1 MAEKSAS
8 LENKWVFGPDVP
20 TTDFFQHQ
28 DVRNTGDLEWLVN
41 DLIYA
46 LERGDFLRWESVV
59 CRELGMPLTERQRLA
74 FDDLISFNDEPDEE
88 RILYIDGL
96 ARPNRLWYEIV
107 REIASHLLVEYYKT
121 AEIHFAVTTDGWKEL
136 AAALQQ
142 HAEGL
147 SLPEGVNRPI
157 DVVPGE
163 LQHRLWLQ
171 TCFIHLAGL
180 GQEEELTL
188 RDPEERYRIEDFI
201 ASLREHR
208 HSVEA
213 LGLTLEKLM
222 AVLILPP
229 DDEPIFV
236 DMMQKV
242 LGLVSIQERIADH
255 L

>member
-1 MAEKSAS
+1 MAEKPAS

-20 TTDFFQHQ
+20 TTDFFQQH
-28 DVRNTGDLEWLVN
+28 DVRSTSDLEWLVS

-59 CRELGMPLTERQRLA
+59 CRELGLPLTERQRRA
-74 FDDLISFNDEPDEE
+74 IDNLIGFNDEPDEE

-96 ARPNRLWYEIV
+96 ARPHQLWYEIV
-107 REIASHLLVEYYKT
+107 REIASHLLVERYKT
-121 AEIHFAVTTDGWKEL
+121 AEIQFAVTTDGWKEL
-136 AAALQQ
+136 AAALEQ

-147 SLPEGVNRPI
+147 SLPVGVDRPI
-157 DVVPGE
+157 DVVQGE
-163 LQHRLWLQ
+163 LQHKLWLQ

-180 GQEEELTL
+180 GQEVELSL
-188 RDPEERYRIEDFI
+188 RDPEEHDRIEDFI

-208 HSVEA
+208 QSVEA

-222 AVLILPP
+222 TVLILPP
-229 DDEPIFV
+229 EDGPIFV
-236 DMMQKV
+236 EMLQKQ
-242 LGLVSIQERIADH
+242 LALVSMEERIADH